1 MGNRCAML
9 SIEGNVYHDP
19 LQGMELCSGFS
30 DHYGVFLF
38 SPSSLLRQD
47 ASTRL
52 LFRPPPHQRSHHQQQ
67 PPLPTT
73 KAIPAT
79 VTIELQAFNGAFS
92 PGTIEVPACS
102 NVTIRFINYDVD
114 IPHNFALYTGP
125 GAQQVIYQGEVIL
138 GSQPFNYTFQ
148 APCAPGTY
156 FFRDDRHPTMLT
168 GSFVVR

>member
-1 MGNRCAML
+1 MQRIFG
-9 SIEGNVYHDP
+9 P
-19 LQGMELCSGFS
+19 LWC
-30 DHYGVFLF
+30 LF
-38 SPSSLLRQD
+38 VL
-47 ASTRL
+47 AIVIVATGCVNT
-52 LFRPPPHQRSHHQQQ
+52 PPVQTTPTPTIT
-67 PPLPTT
+67 PPATTTLPTT
-73 KAIPAT
+73 TAIPAT